1 MALDTLSIRAC
12 TPCRDCRAHP
22 GSFILTGQDQRGRH
36 LRIWFRTR
44 ALAERAREKLRA
56 NPDWQPARED
66 MLGS

>member
-1 MALDTLSIRAC
+1 MSLDTLSIRPC
-12 TPCRDCRAHP
+12 SPCRDCRAHP

-44 ALAERAREKLRA
+44 ALAERAREKYRS
-56 NPDWQPARED
+56 NPDWQPVRED